1 MLVFEYVMILL
12 TMVLLSNLVHRFI
25 PVLSVPIVQIIL
37 GVLVALIPFGFE
49 FEFNPDLFFIMF
61 IAPLIFYAGMTFDK
75 KTMRQVLLP
84 IVGTAVVLVF
94 LTIVSVGYLVYALIP
109 TIPLAIAFAFIASMG
124 PTDDVAVASLAKRVA
139 IPRKIMSILTGE
151 SILNDASG
159 IVGFQ
164 FAMLAVTSGSFTLAS
179 VSGWFVL
186 VAFGG
191 LFAGLVLATLK
202 YHLVRWVQSLGMEN
216 VTLHILLGLL
226 TPFIIYI
233 VAEWLGVS
241 GVLAVFAAGIFHSLL
256 TDRFNPDTVKLN
268 IAQDS
273 VWAVLT
279 FSLEGIVFVL
289 LGMQLPDILK
299 TITSGNHALNWW
311 QIIGFII
318 FLTAILSFTRFI
330 WWVCTVRK
338 KTYQEEGELPISRM
352 RAAMIFSLSGARG
365 TVTLASIMSIP
376 LVLTSG
382 EAFPER
388 DLLILLASGVIIVT
402 MLITNFV
409 LPLFVKVKD
418 KDNKDAAEQIAYKEI
433 IKRVTDQLLAEA
445 IVENREAVQAV
456 VRSYYNRNVMPHNHG
471 RGVAKANHALIVESL
486 HWEREHTMQM
496 ANEGSIAQA
505 DAEAYIEGL
514 NAHIELHS
522 QWKKKGVMSKI
533 SLLFRH
539 IFVNGQHK
547 KAKPSKGVSAIR
559 EANAGYIIEKLNAMK
574 TVENASVVDN
584 LVAFYNMVSQ
594 THGEVGRRGG
604 RIKRADEGLVAEMAT
619 RAFGLERVC
628 IQEMYEVGRISWVT
642 AKEMRENI
650 AMLEAVGVR
659 G

>member
-1 MLVFEYVMILL
+1 MLIFEYVMILL
-12 TMVLLSNLVHRFI
+12 FMVLLSNLVHRFI

-37 GVLVALIPFGFE
+37 GVLVALIPFGFD

-84 IVGTAVVLVF
+84 IVGTAVMLVF
-94 LTIVSVGYLVYALIP
+94 LTIVSVGYVVQALIP
-109 TIPLAIAFAFIASMG
+109 TIPLAVAFAFIASMG

-139 IPRKIMSILTGE
+139 IPKKIMSILTGE

-164 FAMLAVTSGSFTLAS
+164 FAMLAVTSGAFTLPA
-179 VSGWFVL
+179 VTGRFVL

-191 LFAGLVLATLK
+191 LLVGLVLATLK
-202 YHLVRWVQSLGMEN
+202 HHLVRWVQSLGMEN

-226 TPFIIYI
+226 TPFIIYLL
-233 VAEWLGVS
+233 AEWLGVS
-241 GVLAVFAAGIFHSLL
+241 GVLAVFAAGILHSLL

-289 LGMQLPDILK
+289 LGTQLPDILK
-299 TITSGNHALNWW
+299 TIGSGQHALNWW
-311 QIIGFII
+311 QIIGFIV
-318 FLTAILSFTRFI
+318 FLTAVLSLTRFI
-330 WWVCTVRK
+330 WWVCTIRK
-338 KTYQEEGELPISRM
+338 KTYQEAGEEPISRM

-388 DLLILLASGVIIVT
+388 DLLILLASGVIILS

-409 LPLFVKVKD
+409 LPLFVKTNDKD
-418 KDNKDAAEQIAYKEI
+418 KKDDTEQVAYKEI

-445 IVENREAVQAV
+445 TVENREAVQAV
-456 VRSYYNRNVMPHNHG
+456 VRSYYNRSVMPHNHG
-471 RGVAKANHALIVESL
+471 RGVAKANHALIVETL
-486 HWEREHTMQM
+486 HWERDHTMQL
-496 ANEGSIAQA
+496 ASEGSITQA
-505 DAEAYIEGL
+505 DAEAYLSML
-514 NAHIELHS
+514 NSHIELHS
-522 QWKKKGVMSKI
+522 KWKKKGVWGKI
-533 SLLFRH
+533 RLVFRH
-539 IFVNGQHK
+539 IFLSGQHK
-547 KAKPSKGVSAIR
+547 KAMPSKNVSAIR
-559 EANAGYIIEKLNAMK
+559 EANAVYIIERLTAMK

-584 LVAFYNMVSQ
+584 LLSFYNMLSQ
-594 THGEVGRRGG
+594 THGEVTRRGG
-604 RIKRADEGLVAEMAT
+604 HIAKANEGLVSEIAS
-619 RAFGLERVC
+619 RAFGLERVY
-628 IQEMYEVGRISWVT
+628 IQEMYEVGRISWGT
-642 AKEMRENI
+642 AKEMRGNI
-650 AMLEAVGVR
+650 AMLEAR
-659 G
+659 LLE